1 MTKIVKIVGRGPFIG
16 RRVWR
21 IGAYRAMTGHG
32 ETVSSMMDEKA
43 QIQALAGCQRAGPR
57 LAEEIRLL
65 RHRAGA
71 HPALAR
77 SAPQAA
83 PGGRAG
89 GLGVLP
95 PPR

>member
-16 RRVWR
+16 PRVWR
-21 IGAYRAMTGHG
+21 IGAYRAMIGHG

-43 QIQALAGCQRAGPR
+43 QIQALAGRSEPD
-57 LAEEIRLL
+57 EEIRLL

-83 PGGRAG
+83 R
-89 GLGVLP
+89 GVLAEDLVVL
-95 PPR
+95 RARR